1 MKQESTS
8 QQGLR
13 LKKGLLEDYKGLVP
27 DMVRFSCLEN
37 LLCQVELFLP
47 LFDGPSETQ
56 VGGGTCLLWTRKA
69 EVHQKPGC
77 PAKHVDGSP

>member
-37 LLCQVELFLP
+37 LLCQVESFLA
-47 LFDGPSETQ
+47 LSDKESKRQ
-56 VGGGTCLLWTRKA
+56 VGGDTCLLWTRRA
-69 EVHQKPGC
+69 GVHQKPGC

>member
-37 LLCQVELFLP
+37 LLCQVEVILP
-47 LFDGPSETQ
+47 LFAEPPESQ
-56 VGGGTCLLWTRKA
+56 MGGDTCILWTRRVD
-69 EVHQKPGC
+69 VHQKPGC
-77 PAKHVDGSP
+77 AAKHVDGSP